1 MQINAKRIDD
11 ANATVEAKISTEL
24 LSKKEDKIAAQAAK
38 NMKIDGFRK
47 GKVPL
52 NVVKARYG
60 EQLKKDAEQEALKE
74 LFDAALIELDVKAD
88 MMVGEPVISKFDKGE
103 DGIDVEIKVSFR
115 PVVNIEGY
123 EELIPEYKTPR
134 VLKKDVDARVK
145 EMLEAVA
152 PLKKIDEQRGLENGD
167 FALIDFEGFIDG
179 TPFEGGKAEK
189 YQLEIGS
196 GSFIPGFETGLI
208 GLKAGEERDIKVT
221 FPKDY
226 NGKDLAGK
234 EAVFK
239 VKLHEIQVKDISS
252 TPDEETLKKLL
263 PNVEN
268 PTLEKLEE
276 QVKEQL
282 KNEKLAKLFREEL
295 KPKFIDALLE
305 KIDFALPQVIVD
317 QEIDLQVREVFAKM
331 SEDEIKEY
339 SQNPEKI
346 EEKRAE
352 FADEA
357 RNSVKLTF
365 LVDELSRAQE
375 IKVDDQEVL
384 QMIYFE
390 AMQQGQDPKKYY
402 EYYEKQGLLP
412 AIKMSIVEDRLYT
425 KLFTKDEKENE
436 KAEGK

>member
-11 ANATVEAKISTEL
+11 ANAIVEAKISTAL
-24 LSKKEDKIAAQAAK
+24 LNKKEDKIAAEAAK
-38 NMKIDGFRK
+38 NMKVDGFRK

-52 NVVKARYG
+52 HVVKARHG
-60 EQLKKDAEQEALKE
+60 EQLKQDAEQEVLKE
-74 LFDAALIELDVKAD
+74 LFDAALIELDVKPEL
-88 MMVGEPVISKFDKGE
+88 MVGEPIISKFDKND

-123 EELIPEYKTPR
+123 EDLIPEYKTPR
-134 VLKKDVDARVK
+134 VLKKDVDARV
-145 EMLEAVA
+145 EDMLKAVA
-152 PLKKIDEQRGLENGD
+152 PLKKIEEKRGLENGD
-167 FALIDFEGFIDG
+167 FALLNFEGFIDG
-179 TPFEGGKAEK
+179 TPFEGGKAEN

-208 GLKAGEERDIKVT
+208 GLKAGEERDVEVS

-226 NGKDLAGK
+226 NSKDLAGK
-234 EAVFK
+234 KAVFK
-239 VKLHEIQVKDISS
+239 VKLHEIEAKDTSAA
-252 TPDEETLKKLL
+252 PDAEALKKLL
-263 PNVEN
+263 PGVED
-268 PTLEKLEE
+268 PTVEKLEE

-282 KNEKLAKLFREEL
+282 KNEKLAKLFNEEV
-295 KPKFIDALLE
+295 KPKFVDALLE
-305 KIDFALPQVIVD
+305 KIEFALPQIIVD
-317 QEIDLQVREVFAKM
+317 QEIDLQVRNIFGKM
-331 SEDEIKEY
+331 SEEEIKEY
-339 SQNPEKI
+339 SEHPEKI

-357 RNSVKLTF
+357 KNSVKLTF

-412 AIKMSIVEDRLYT
+412 AIKMSIVEDRLFT
-425 KLFTKDEKENE
+425 KLFTKDEKEAE
-436 KAEGK
+436 EAEGK

>member
-11 ANATVEAKISTEL
+11 ANAIVEAKISTAL
-24 LSKKEDKIAAQAAK
+24 LNKKEDKIAAEAAK
-38 NMKIDGFRK
+38 NMKVDGFRK

-52 NVVKARYG
+52 HVVKARHG
-60 EQLKKDAEQEALKE
+60 EQLKQDAEQEVLKE
-74 LFDAALIELDVKAD
+74 LFDAALIELDVKPEL
-88 MMVGEPVISKFDKGE
+88 MVGEPIISKFDKSD

-123 EELIPEYKTPR
+123 EDLIPEYKTPR
-134 VLKKDVDARVK
+134 VLKKDVDARV
-145 EMLEAVA
+145 EDMLKAVA
-152 PLKKIDEQRGLENGD
+152 PLKKIEEKRGLENGD
-167 FALIDFEGFIDG
+167 FALLDFEGFIDG

-196 GSFIPGFETGLI
+196 GSFIPGFETGLV
-208 GLKAGEERDIKVT
+208 GLKAGEERDVEVS

-226 NGKDLAGK
+226 NSKDLAGK
-234 EAVFK
+234 KAVFK
-239 VKLHEIQVKDISS
+239 VKLHEIEAKDTSAA
-252 TPDEETLKKLL
+252 PDAEALKKLL
-263 PNVEN
+263 PGVED
-268 PTLEKLEE
+268 PTVEKLEE

-282 KNEKLAKLFREEL
+282 KNEKLAKLFNEEV
-295 KPKFIDALLE
+295 KPKFVDALLE
-305 KIDFALPQVIVD
+305 KIEFALPQIIVD
-317 QEIDLQVREVFAKM
+317 QEIDLQVRNIFGKM
-331 SEDEIKEY
+331 SEEEIKEY
-339 SQNPEKI
+339 SEHPEKI

-357 RNSVKLTF
+357 KNSVKLTF

-412 AIKMSIVEDRLYT
+412 AIKMSIVEDRLFT
-425 KLFTKDEKENE
+425 KLFTKDEKEAE
-436 KAEGK
+436 EAEGK

>member
-11 ANATVEAKISTEL
+11 ANAIVEAKISTAL
-24 LSKKEDKIAAQAAK
+24 LNKKEDKIAAEAAK
-38 NMKIDGFRK
+38 NMKVDGFRK

-52 NVVKARYG
+52 HVVKARHG
-60 EQLKKDAEQEALKE
+60 EQLKQDAEQEVLKE
-74 LFDAALIELDVKAD
+74 LFDAALIELDVKPEL
-88 MMVGEPVISKFDKGE
+88 MVGEPIISKFDKSD

-123 EELIPEYKTPR
+123 EDLIPEYKTPK
-134 VLKKDVDARVK
+134 VLKKDVDARV
-145 EMLEAVA
+145 EDMLKAVA
-152 PLKKIDEQRGLENGD
+152 PLKKIEEKRGLENGD
-167 FALIDFEGFIDG
+167 FALLDFEGFIDG

-196 GSFIPGFETGLI
+196 GSFIPGFETGLV
-208 GLKAGEERDIKVT
+208 GLKAGEERDVEVS

-226 NGKDLAGK
+226 NSKDLAGK
-234 EAVFK
+234 KAVFK
-239 VKLHEIQVKDISS
+239 VKLHEIEAKDTSAA
-252 TPDEETLKKLL
+252 PDAEALKKLL
-263 PNVEN
+263 PGVED
-268 PTLEKLEE
+268 PTVEKLEE

-282 KNEKLAKLFREEL
+282 KNEKLAKLFNEEV
-295 KPKFIDALLE
+295 KPKFVDALLE
-305 KIDFALPQVIVD
+305 KIEFALPQIIVD
-317 QEIDLQVREVFAKM
+317 QEIDLQVRNIFGKM
-331 SEDEIKEY
+331 SEEEIKEY
-339 SQNPEKI
+339 SEHPEKI

-357 RNSVKLTF
+357 KNSVKLTF

-412 AIKMSIVEDRLYT
+412 AIKMSIVEDRLFT
-425 KLFTKDEKENE
+425 KLFTKDEKEAE
-436 KAEGK
+436 EAEGK

>member
-436 KAEGK
+436 KAKGK

>member
-11 ANATVEAKISTEL
+11 ANAIVEAKISTAL
-24 LSKKEDKIAAQAAK
+24 LNKKEDKIAAEAAK
-38 NMKIDGFRK
+38 NMKVDGFRK

-52 NVVKARYG
+52 HVVKARHG
-60 EQLKKDAEQEALKE
+60 EQLKQDAEQEILKE
-74 LFDAALIELDVKAD
+74 LFDAALIELDVKPEL
-88 MMVGEPVISKFDKGE
+88 MVGEPIISKFDKND
-103 DGIDVEIKVSFR
+103 DGIDVEIKISFR

-123 EELIPEYKTPR
+123 EDLIPEYKTPR
-134 VLKKDVDARVK
+134 VLKKDVDARV
-145 EMLEAVA
+145 EDMLKAVA
-152 PLKKIDEQRGLENGD
+152 PLKKIEEKRGVENGD
-167 FALIDFEGFIDG
+167 FALLDFEGFIDG

-208 GLKAGEERDIKVT
+208 GLKAGEERDVEVS

-226 NGKDLAGK
+226 NSKDLAGK
-234 EAVFK
+234 KAIFK
-239 VKLHEIQVKDISS
+239 VKLHEIEAKDTSAA
-252 TPDEETLKKLL
+252 PDAEALKKLL
-263 PNVEN
+263 PGVED
-268 PTLEKLEE
+268 PTVEKLEE

-282 KNEKLAKLFREEL
+282 KNEKLAKLFNEEV
-295 KPKFIDALLE
+295 KPKFVDALLE
-305 KIDFALPQVIVD
+305 KIEFALPQIIVD
-317 QEIDLQVREVFAKM
+317 QEIDLQVRNIFGKM
-331 SEDEIKEY
+331 SEEEIKEY
-339 SQNPEKI
+339 SEHPEKI

-357 RNSVKLTF
+357 KNSVKLTF

-412 AIKMSIVEDRLYT
+412 AIKMSIVEDRLFT
-425 KLFTKDEKENE
+425 KLFTKDEKETE
-436 KAEGK
+436 EVEGK

>member
-11 ANATVEAKISTEL
+11 ANAIVEAKISTAL
-24 LSKKEDKIAAQAAK
+24 LNKKEDKIAAEAAK

-52 NVVKARYG
+52 HVVKARHG
-60 EQLKKDAEQEALKE
+60 EQLRQDAEQEVLKE
-74 LFDAALIELDVKAD
+74 LFDAALIELDVKPD
-88 MMVGEPVISKFDKGE
+88 MMVGEPVISKFDKSD
-103 DGIDVEIKVSFR
+103 DGIDVEIKASFR

-123 EELIPEYKTPR
+123 EDLIPEYKMPR
-134 VLKKDVDARVK
+134 ILKKNVEARLE
-145 EMLEAVA
+145 EMLKAVA
-152 PLKKIDEQRGLENGD
+152 PLKKIEEERGLENGD

-179 TPFEGGKAEK
+179 TPFAGGKAEK

-196 GSFIPGFETGLI
+196 GSFIPGFEAGLI
-208 GLKAGEERDIKVT
+208 GLKAGEERDIEVT

-226 NGKDLAGK
+226 NNKDLAGK
-234 EAVFK
+234 KALFK
-239 VKLHEIQVKDISS
+239 VKLHEIEAKDTSS
-252 TPDEETLKKLL
+252 KPDAEALKKLL

-268 PTLEKLEE
+268 PTVEMLEE

-282 KNEKLAKLFREEL
+282 KNEKLAKLFNEEL
-295 KPKFIDALLE
+295 KPKFVDALLE
-305 KIDFALPQVIVD
+305 KIDFALPQNIVD
-317 QEIDLQVREVFAKM
+317 QEIDLQVRNIFEKM

-339 SQNPEKI
+339 SEHPEKI

-357 RNSVKLTF
+357 KNSVKLTF
-365 LVDELSRAQE
+365 LVDELSRAQN

-412 AIKMSIVEDRLYT
+412 AIKMSIVEDRLFT
-425 KLFTKDEKENE
+425 KLFTKDEKENKEAEE
-436 KAEGK
+436 K

>member
-11 ANATVEAKISTEL
+11 ANATVEAKISTAL
-24 LSKKEDKIAAQAAK
+24 LNKKEDKIAAEAAK
-38 NMKIDGFRK
+38 SMKVDGFRK

-52 NVVKARYG
+52 SVIKARHG
-60 EQLKKDAEQEALKE
+60 EQLKKDAEQEVLKE
-74 LFDAALIELDVKAD
+74 LFDAALIELDVKPD
-88 MMVGEPVISKFDKGE
+88 MMVGEPVISKFDKSD

-123 EELIPEYKTPR
+123 EDLIPEYKTPR
-134 VLKKDVDARVK
+134 ILKKNVDARME
-145 EMLEAVA
+145 EMLKAVA
-152 PLKKIDEQRGLENGD
+152 PLKKIEETRGLENGD

-196 GSFIPGFETGLI
+196 GSFIPGFETGLV
-208 GLKAGEERDIKVT
+208 GLKAGEERDVKVS

-226 NGKDLAGK
+226 NSKDLAGK
-234 EAVFK
+234 EALFK
-239 VKLHEIQVKDISS
+239 VKLHEIQAKDISLA
-252 TPDEETLKKLL
+252 PDEEALKKLL

-268 PTLEKLEE
+268 PTVEKLEE

-282 KNEKLAKLFREEL
+282 KNEKLAKLFSEEL
-295 KPKFIDALLE
+295 KPKFVDALLE
-305 KIDFALPQVIVD
+305 KIEFALPQIIVD
-317 QEIDLQVREVFAKM
+317 QEIDLQLRNVFEKM

-339 SQNPEKI
+339 SQHPEKI

-357 RNSVKLTF
+357 KNSVKLTF

-412 AIKMSIVEDRLYT
+412 AIKMSIVEDRLFT
-425 KLFTKDEKENE
+425 KLFTKDEKEKE